1 MRDRSFAPDLT
12 TYTTVISALGSHG
25 DVVGAQRIYSE
36 IREQGLDPD
45 MRLYNAM
52 LEALSKGADG
62 RTLASFFAEMR
73 QYGFR
78 PDVRT
83 FSIMLKDAYARGD
96 YDLAVTFLAEIKRE
110 NILPDVELCNA
121 LIRVGSRAE
130 GGRALVSE
138 VIALMRRHRLEADAT
153 THHTLIAAYALLGEA
168 QLALATFEDMK
179 QRVRRLTASP
189 TRSICYCTTFIARG
203 ICELHPGLSWSEA
216 NVLSLG
222 LPAHAKGIHQSAGG
236 VPRSRRRRACDANLS
251 PSRERRHAARR
262 GLPACA
268 ARGAADAA
276 RSYAAGEVRPA
287 AAQGGRRTAWRP
299 QVVGAARCARRAEGG
314 RQRAKRGAG
323 CQEGRRACQRAAG
336 PGRGGEVLFRSGAA
350 VAREDE
356 EGGGGGGGGGRL
368 HRRRR

>member
-1 MRDRSFAPDLT
+1 MLLKCVAKHAKQLDLLHSILQEMRDRSFVPDLT

-62 RTLASFFAEMR
+62 RTLSSFFEEMR

-110 NILPDVELCNA
+110 NIIPDVELCNA

-130 GGRALVSE
+130 GGRTLVSE
-138 VIALMRRHRLEADAT
+138 VIALMRRHRLEADAS

-179 QRVRRLTASP
+179 QRVRRLFARSHAALATDIVQHLSPGCGLTVRSVLFWLTHGLRASDPHRSHTPVSWWRAAKLAMLSALCKSIAKSRAMARRP
-189 TRSICYCTTFIARG
+189 TRSSCVC
-203 ICELHPGLSWSEA
+203 
-216 NVLSLG
+216 
-222 LPAHAKGIHQSAGG
+222 
-236 VPRSRRRRACDANLS
+236 
-251 PSRERRHAARR
+251 
-262 GLPACA
+262 CA
-268 ARGAADAA
+268 
-276 RSYAAGEVRPA
+276 
-287 AAQGGRRTAWRP
+287 Q
-299 QVVGAARCARRAEGG
+299 RC
-314 RQRAKRGAG
+314 
-323 CQEGRRACQRAAG
+323 
-336 PGRGGEVLFRSGAA
+336 GRGPILC
-350 VAREDE
+350 
-356 EGGGGGGGGGRL
+356 GR
-368 HRRRR
+368 